1 MALHHD
7 SAQKLLP
14 TFDGMRMRFHLE
26 PLGHLA
32 YQHDSGYGR
41 CKDAGEA
48 ATDLDSTVYL
58 TSKCFG

>member
-32 YQHDSGYGR
+32 YQHDIEHGG
-41 CKDAGEA
+41 CKGAGETA
-48 ATDLDSTVYL
+48 PSPFLIPQCT
-58 TSKCFG
+58 